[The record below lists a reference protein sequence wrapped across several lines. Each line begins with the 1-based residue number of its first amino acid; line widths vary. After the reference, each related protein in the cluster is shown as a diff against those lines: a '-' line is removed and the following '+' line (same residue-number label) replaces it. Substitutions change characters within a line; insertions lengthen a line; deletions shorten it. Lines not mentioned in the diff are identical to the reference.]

1 MHRAPLFSRTP
12 LRQLLLRTATVVV
25 LSAAATA
32 HATNDGLS
40 ITGPTQWVRA
50 IAGRPYTLTP
60 KVVNPSGRALT
71 FRIINRPSWATL
83 NAKTGQLWGTPPNI
97 IKNYSNISISVT
109 DGVTTTKTPY
119 FIIRVLP
126 PNTWDKPTI
135 SGTPSTNV
143 TAGSPYA
150 FQPSASDAFG
160 EPLSFSVKNKPAWAS
175 FSIATGRLSGTPT
188 KAQAGTY
195 SSVQISTTNGKVA
208 SALPPFS
215 ITVKTGVTTTSTGS
229 ARLYWVE
236 PTKNTNG
243 TPVSNLGGVRIYYGT
258 SASNLGHMVQV
269 PSPTTAYTIGNLAA
283 GIWYFAAAAYTTTGI
298 QGTRSAVAS
307 KTVP

>member
-1 MHRAPLFSRTP
+1 MHRVPTFSRTP
-12 LRQLLLRTATVVV
+12 LRQLLLRTATVVI

-32 HATNDGLS
+32 HATNYAVY
-40 ITGPTQWVRA
+40 ITGSNAQCCA
-50 IAGRPYTLTP
+50 IAGRHYTFTP
-60 KVVNPSGRALT
+60 QVTNPSGRTLT
-71 FRIINRPSWATL
+71 FGIVNKPSWAAFNTS
-83 NAKTGQLWGTPPNI
+83 TGQLSGTPPNVLRYY
-97 IKNYSNISISVT
+97 NGISISVT
-109 DGVTTTKTPY
+109 NGVKTARTPS
-119 FIIRVLP
+119 FHIRVFAS
-126 PNTWDKPTI
+126 NTSDKPVLSGKPPTSVT
-135 SGTPSTNV
+135 SGT
-143 TAGSPYA
+143 PYA
-150 FQPSASDAFG
+150 FQPGARDLYSQ
-160 EPLSFSVKNKPAWAS
+160 PLSFSVKNKPAWAS

-195 SSVQISTTNGKVA
+195 GNVVISATNGQLA
-208 SALPPFS
+208 SALPAFS
-215 ITVKTGVTTTSTGS
+215 ITVTGSGTSPSTGS

-283 GIWYFAAAAYTTTGI
+283 GVWYFAAVAYTTTGI
-298 QGTRSAVAS
+298 QGARSAVAS